1 MPAKRRLNYWQF
13 ERGHGSLPTQHLAYY
28 ELLLTIQAA
37 IGCIERDE
45 FQKRYFQT

>member
-13 ERGHGSLPTQHLAYY
+13 ERGRGSLSTQRLAYH

-37 IGCIERDE
+37 IGYIERDE